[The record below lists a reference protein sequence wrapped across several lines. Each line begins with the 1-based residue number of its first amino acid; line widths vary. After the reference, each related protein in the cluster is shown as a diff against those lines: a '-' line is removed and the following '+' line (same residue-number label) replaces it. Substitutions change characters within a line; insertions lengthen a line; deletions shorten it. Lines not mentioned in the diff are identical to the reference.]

1 MIYGNIPRDGG
12 FYTFNSKEE
21 LDDFLNQEKNAKQ
34 YIHRFIGAREF
45 INNIDRW
52 FLLLENCQLSFL
64 IFRSRKLINKLLN
77 NEIITAEK
85 FQQIRKLYK
94 HIQKE
99 KDYFDRVE
107 VEQFRFNRL
116 LHNCLIEKNPSW
128 KRATHFIRLRF
139 LKLANGEI
147 KYYVF

>member
-1 MIYGNIPRDGG
+1 MVFVI
-12 FYTFNSKEE
+12 
-21 LDDFLNQEKNAKQ
+21 
-34 YIHRFIGAREF
+34 
-45 INNIDRW
+45 
-52 FLLLENCQLSFL
+52 
-64 IFRSRKLINKLLN
+64 RKLINKLLN

-99 KDYFDRVE
+99 KDYSDRVE